1 MQRKWAFTLSK
12 RSRQPV
18 SILRGVPGGLMWRAR
33 LGEPAS
39 LSHPAIASLGRT
51 ASALLCPYV
60 LRLDAY
66 GPRLGEIASKRP
78 GSIVL

>member
-1 MQRKWAFTLSK
+1 
-12 RSRQPV
+12 
-18 SILRGVPGGLMWRAR
+18 MWRAR

-51 ASALLCPYV
+51 AFSPLCPYV